1 MKQVT
6 VFVIIVGAMLITAC
20 SEYESAK
27 PDPDVDLNR
36 AKAIW
41 LDAQSK
47 NGGGNNGRV
56 VDQLMPLFEQY
67 SQHLAHNDLPFLKI
81 PVATQ
86 NKVVHHMEGVDT
98 DLELGTYLLYVD
110 NHYGENLYLV
120 NVVLGEG
127 NNFNNGLVTV
137 HDLAGQYI
145 VGYRFQDGEYLLV
158 GEERETTQI
167 GRSSGVECWYV
178 DHYTCTVRI
187 GPDDCELDYT
197 TVHCEY
203 YADKPR
209 LIFGDGSGEGGGS
222 GEGSSLTDPV
232 QCDDGYFADE
242 QGRCINTCGPSMVSD
257 GNGGCVAAI
266 IVEGP
271 DTPIEDMAEYLKCF
285 DTSQGATITIY
296 ADQPVANSDVPSN
309 GFDPGHSFIS
319 ISQNG
324 FVRVFGFYPEAD
336 KVNPFGSI
344 PSAAGDD
351 SGRAYDVSVTINATP
366 SQLSNVIY
374 AAYFTGDYNLNTMNC
389 TDYAINIIN
398 FTGLDVPDSFNT
410 WPAGG
415 GSNPGTLGQN
425 LRSMDLPPGATRNTS
440 GGSAPNNKKDC

>member
-27 PDPDVDLNR
+27 PDQDVDLSR

-47 NGGGNNGRV
+47 NGGRNNGRV
-56 VDQLMPLFEQY
+56 VDQLTPLFEQY
-67 SQHLAHNDLPFLKI
+67 SQHLAHNELPFLKI

-110 NHYGENLYLV
+110 NHDGENLYLV
-120 NVVLGEG
+120 NVILGEG

-158 GEERETTQI
+158 GEEREINQN

-178 DHYTCTVRI
+178 DHYTCTVRV

-209 LIFGDGSGEGGGS
+209 LIFGDGSGEGGGP
-222 GEGSSLTDPV
+222 GEGSSLTGPV

-257 GNGGCVAAI
+257 GNGGCVSQDWEEEDQTVGKLCADATFQLTGSGFTAEISNLGLTAINYRESKVINVDIFSSCVTIPSYSLSNGAQAAI
-266 IVEGP
+266 VFSTAFNNARENVYKELSL
-271 DTPIEDMAEYLKCF
+271 DEIEESSAAVRKRLIELIKY
-285 DTSQGATITIY
+285 
-296 ADQPVANSDVPSN
+296 
-309 GFDPGHSFIS
+309 FINDS
-319 ISQNG
+319 
-324 FVRVFGFYPEAD
+324 VRGSTFSST
-336 KVNPFGSI
+336 NCQGSI
-344 PSAAGDD
+344 PISKANYG
-351 SGRAYDVSVTINATP
+351 
-366 SQLSNVIY
+366 
-374 AAYFTGDYNLNTMNC
+374 C
-389 TDYAINIIN
+389 
-398 FTGLDVPDSFNT
+398 
-410 WPAGG
+410 
-415 GSNPGTLGQN
+415 
-425 LRSMDLPPGATRNTS
+425 
-440 GGSAPNNKKDC
+440 